1 MSRQFIGSV
10 VGIGGMAG
18 AIAGMLFAQLI
29 SRVLQLT
36 NNNFMVPFA
45 IASVSYV
52 LALGVIHW
60 LLPNLEKMSLEKEI
74 TDPK

>member
-1 MSRQFIGSV
+1 
-10 VGIGGMAG
+10 
-18 AIAGMLFAQLI
+18 
-29 SRVLQLT
+29 
-36 NNNFMVPFA
+36 MVPFA